1 MMTASDARRRGL
13 GLLFLAAALGMLV
26 MGLTVLS
33 RRLEGWTFL
42 IYWLGCFVFTL
53 AAMLVAF
60 VDLWAIRQ
68 RTRDEQR
75 DLIQQ
80 TLEDADEAQERK
92 SRDGGK

>member
-26 MGLTVLS
+26 MGLTVLNRS
-33 RRLEGWTFL
+33 LEGWAFL
-42 IYWLGCFVFTL
+42 LYWLGCFAFTL
-53 AAMLVAF
+53 TAMLVAF

-75 DLIQQ
+75 DLIQH

-92 SRDGGK
+92 SREAGE